1 MIHMSLWH
9 VFKSD
14 DLSTYPKVNS
24 SMQVKY
30 VDGSLAL
37 GYTFDFFSSL
47 ETVRESPVIG
57 WRYVKDYSSE

>member
-1 MIHMSLWH
+1 MIHMSLWQ

-24 SMQVKY
+24 PMQVKY
-30 VDGSLAL
+30 ANGSLAL
-37 GYTFDFFSSL
+37 GYTFDFFSS
-47 ETVRESPVIG
+47 TGAAPESPVIG